1 MTKTLVLA
9 EKPSVARDIARV
21 LGARGGS
28 TAQGFIESDEWVISW
43 ALGHLVALCEP
54 DAIDPRFKPWRMD
67 TLPILPESIP
77 LHVLDKTKKQF
88 AVVKKLMHR
97 RDISRVV
104 CATDSG
110 REGELIFRYIYAQ
123 AECKKPFDRL
133 WISSMTD
140 EAIRE
145 GFAHLRPGSD
155 YENLYQSARC
165 RSEADWLVGMNASRA
180 YSIRFGAWLSV
191 GRVQTPTLALIC
203 ARDAEIAEFKPEDYF
218 EVQALFGAPLAPDA
232 ELPAAR
238 ASKQSTR
245 RTKLEPASG
254 EYVGTWRGK
263 APDNPTRIPTSD
275 QAQAIADQ
283 VRGQP
288 ATVASARRT
297 EQQTPPPQLYDLT
310 SLQRDANRLL
320 GLSAKQTL
328 DTAQSLYERHKL
340 LTYPRTDSRYMT
352 RDMAAQLP
360 RICGALCAPYDAM
373 CAPLREL
380 ADPLANRRIFDDA
393 RVSDHHA
400 IIPTARRAALESLTA
415 AERAVYDLVTRR
427 FAAAFYPPYRYL
439 KLEIVTRVGEHEF
452 ISRGSTPVDLG
463 WKQLYRGVD
472 DDEREPALP
481 NATPGEQRPTL
492 DALPLAK
499 KTQPPKPYTDATLL
513 QAMEGAGRALD
524 DEELREA
531 MRDSG
536 LGTPATRAA
545 TIERLLEVGYCERT
559 GKSLRATPKAFKLI
573 SVLPEQLRS
582 AETTGRWE
590 RALGR
595 IARGEGQVTPDAFL
609 DSIRRFAAFIV
620 DSARSCQQQVEFER
634 QDVAPRRS
642 QVTLL
647 TGVRCPVCG
656 ARIQET
662 ARAFGCERW
671 REGCRFTL
679 WKDALERDGLPALTA
694 TAARKL
700 LKGEDAA
707 LGGKLIRLVDGRP
720 RIVGVAPAKA
730 SAASSSTGTA
740 NAGSA
745 VRTPSSASAPSRAAS
760 TRPVATRTG
769 TAKTSSTRTSTSS
782 AAAARTT
789 TARAASTRK
798 PASKATASRASSAGP
813 AEASRS
819 DPDAGRSQ
827 ARNSAR

>member
-21 LGARGGS
+21 LGVRGGGA
-28 TAQGFIESDEWVISW
+28 AQGFMESDEWVVSW

-54 DAIDPRFKPWRMD
+54 DAIDPRLKPWRMD
-67 TLPILPESIP
+67 TLPILPDAIP
-77 LHVLDKTKKQF
+77 LHVLDKTKRQF

-97 RDISRVV
+97 RDVGRVV

-110 REGELIFRYIYAQ
+110 REGELIFRYIYIQ
-123 AECKKPFDRL
+123 AECKKPFERL

-145 GFAHLRPGSD
+145 GFANLRPGRD
-155 YENLYQSARC
+155 YDALYQSARC

-180 YSIRFGAWLSV
+180 YSIRFGAWLSI

-203 ARDAEIAEFKPEDYF
+203 ARDAEIAAFKPEEYF
-218 EVQALFGAPLAPDA
+218 EVQALFGEALGPDA
-232 ELPAAR
+232 ALPAAR
-238 ASKQSTR
+238 APEADAR
-245 RTKLEPASG
+245 RAKLEPG
-254 EYVGTWRGK
+254 PGQYVGTWRGR
-263 APDNPTRIPTSD
+263 APDNPTRLPTLE
-275 QAQAIADQ
+275 AARAIADQ

-288 ATVASARRT
+288 AAVASARRV
-297 EQQTPPPQLYDLT
+297 EQQTPPPLLYDLT

-340 LTYPRTDSRYMT
+340 LTYPRTDSRCLT

-360 RICGALCAPYDAM
+360 RICAALCAPYDAM

-380 ADPLANRRIFDDA
+380 ADPLANRRVFDDA

-400 IIPTARRAALESLTA
+400 LIPTARRAVLDSLTA
-415 AERAVYDLVTRR
+415 AERAVYDLVARR

-452 ISRGSTPVDLG
+452 ISRGSAPIELG

-481 NATPGEQRPTL
+481 DAAPGERRPTL
-492 DALPLAK
+492 AAQPVAR

-524 DEELREA
+524 DEQLREA

-545 TIERLLEVGYCERT
+545 TIERLLEVGYCERA
-559 GKSLRATPKAFKLI
+559 GKSLRATPKAFKLMQ
-573 SVLPEQLRS
+573 VLPEQLRS

-595 IARGEGQVTPDAFL
+595 IARGEGQVTPEAFL

-620 DSARSCQQQVEFER
+620 DSARACEQQVEFER

-642 QVTLL
+642 QVATL
-647 TGVRCPVCG
+647 TGVRCPLCG
-656 ARIQET
+656 ARVQET

-707 LGGKLIRLVDGRP
+707 LGGKLVRLVEGRP
-720 RIVGVAPAKA
+720 RVVGDAPATERPA
-730 SAASSSTGTA
+730 RGA
-740 NAGSA
+740 
-745 VRTPSSASAPSRAAS
+745 
-760 TRPVATRTG
+760 TRP
-769 TAKTSSTRTSTSS
+769 
-782 AAAARTT
+782 AAARAGSRGASGR
-789 TARAASTRK
+789 ARRPGSG
-798 PASKATASRASSAGP
+798 S
-813 AEASRS
+813 
-819 DPDAGRSQ
+819 
-827 ARNSAR
+827 